1 MRDKERKQDYRF
13 MPEPN
18 LPPLVLDTNIINY
31 EKVNNN
37 SWFVCGGGGGGV
49 LLIVFTKIIIKSK
62 LIWKYLF
69 YLAVLLPLRL
79 I

>member
-31 EKVNNN
+31 EKVSNNTC
-37 SWFVCGGGGGGV
+37 FGRG
-49 LLIVFTKIIIKSK
+49 F
-62 LIWKYLF
+62 F
-69 YLAVLLPLRL
+69 
-79 I
+79 